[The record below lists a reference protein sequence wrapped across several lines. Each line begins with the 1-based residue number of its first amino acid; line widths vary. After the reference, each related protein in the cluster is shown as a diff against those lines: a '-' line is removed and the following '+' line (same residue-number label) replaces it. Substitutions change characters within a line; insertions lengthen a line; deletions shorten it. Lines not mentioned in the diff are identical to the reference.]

1 MQLVGRKDEIKQL
14 EWDLSKSESQFVA
27 IYGRRRIGKTYL
39 IREVFGDSFTFV
51 HTGLRGG
58 GMEEQLDAF
67 RSSLARCGI
76 KKPPVLRNWRQAFDI
91 LADLVATAPSGR
103 KILFIDEL
111 PWLDTPRSD
120 LLLGLENFWNAR
132 MSARRER
139 DVFLVVCGSASSW
152 IVKNL
157 LGDVGGLYGRL
168 TDRIWLRPFTL
179 AECEEYC
186 GRLGLSLSRKDIC
199 EAYMVFGGVP
209 YYWNL
214 LRPDMSLAQNVDSLF
229 FSEHGALRDEFGFLY
244 ASIFRNA
251 EKHIEIVEALSK
263 RKSGMTREEL
273 ALAAGQKPGGNFKT
287 RLEEL
292 EQCDF
297 IRKYLPPDR
306 AKKGAMFRLVDN
318 FTIFHYAF
326 AASRTEHDRRLWT
339 STANTPGMNAWRGL
353 AFERV
358 CLQHVEQIKTALGIS
373 GVRTSV
379 YTWRSSSSKGKE
391 GTQEEKGAQIDL
403 VIDRAD
409 GVINLCEIKYTRT
422 PYEIDVE
429 ESARL
434 ENRKDAFVRETGT
447 KKTCMTTIVTLSGIK
462 PTKFRWTAE
471 AVVTLDD
478 LFRD

>member
-14 EWDLSKSESQFVA
+14 EWDLSKSESQFIA

-353 AFERV
+353 AFERA
-358 CLQHVEQIKTALGIS
+358 CGADKNGI
-373 GVRTSV
+373 GH
-379 YTWRSSSSKGKE
+379 
-391 GTQEEKGAQIDL
+391 
-403 VIDRAD
+403 
-409 GVINLCEIKYTRT
+409 
-422 PYEIDVE
+422 
-429 ESARL
+429 
-434 ENRKDAFVRETGT
+434 
-447 KKTCMTTIVTLSGIK
+447 
-462 PTKFRWTAE
+462 FR
-471 AVVTLDD
+471 
-478 LFRD
+478 R